1 MLTCRMKETL
11 ERIVPEA
18 ADQRHIAGDDTLQ
31 LHLSRYEFASQ
42 FARGKV
48 LDIACGVGYGSA
60 LLAALPEV
68 REVTGVDLAEE
79 ALELARERYARPNIR
94 FVQGDC
100 MTYTGEAVNTIVSL
114 ETVEHLPEPEKF
126 IRRIAEQ
133 LSPGGVL
140 IASVPV
146 TPSMDFNPYHLHD
159 FTPGRFEALMRS
171 AGLEVVD
178 RLLQIQAYRPVAA
191 LRRKEARMADARRS
205 LSAFYL
211 GHPSKFFLR
220 AWSVLRD
227 GFANKYLTLAC
238 RKV

>member
-1 MLTCRMKETL
+1 MKETL
-11 ERIVPEA
+11 ERIVPGA

-31 LHLSRYEFASQ
+31 LHLARYQFAAQ

-60 LLAALPEV
+60 VLAEV
-68 REVTGVDLAEE
+68 AKVGHVTGVDLSEE
-79 ALELARERYARPNIR
+79 ALDVARQRYARPNIT

-100 MTYTGEAVNTIVSL
+100 MTYRGDPVETIVSL

-133 LSPGGVL
+133 LLSQGTL

-159 FTPGRFEALMRS
+159 FTPRRFEALMRS
-171 AGLEVVD
+171 AGLQVVD
-178 RLLQIQAYRPVAA
+178 RFLQVQSYRPVAA
-191 LRRKEARMADARRS
+191 LRRKEARMADARRN
-205 LSAFYL
+205 LSGYYVR
-211 GHPSKFFLR
+211 HPGKLMLR
-220 AWSVLRD
+220 LCSVVRD